1 MKGSAIWKTYKYEI
15 KIQLH
20 ELLCAHLYLK
30 YFSKGVV
37 DLYDQKKKG
46 YLPA

>member
-1 MKGSAIWKTYKYEI
+1 MI
-15 KIQLH
+15 KLYDFPQFPQLH

-30 YFSKGVV
+30 YFSTGVV
-37 DLYDQKKKG
+37 DLYDQKKKKKKG